1 MGEGSQGLA
10 QQAPEDGIA
19 NSSIAQSTVSLAIQE
34 EFFGPF
40 VARTLD
46 EHIRHGEHDLRERI
60 AKKTLR
66 IFLRANLY
74 MLAAL
79 GVVFVVDTALLAFGF
94 QSADQRL
101 ADQRLIDS
109 GVIKVLI
116 GATVVEVGALMVI
129 IANGLFPKR
138 AD

>member
-1 MGEGSQGLA
+1 MGDGSQDLA
-10 QQAPEDGIA
+10 QQTPAVGISST
-19 NSSIAQSTVSLAIQE
+19 SSIGQPTVSLAVQE
-34 EFFGPF
+34 KVFGSF

-46 EHIRHGEHDLRERI
+46 EHIRQGEHDLCERV

-66 IFLRANLY
+66 IFLTANLY
-74 MLAAL
+74 MLGAL
-79 GVVFVVDTALLAFGF
+79 GVVFAVDTALLAFGF
-94 QSADQRL
+94 QK

-129 IANGLFPKR
+129 IANWLFPKR

>member
-19 NSSIAQSTVSLAIQE
+19 NSSIAQPTVSLAVQE

-46 EHIRHGEHDLRERI
+46 EHIRQGEHDLRERI

-79 GVVFVVDTALLAFGF
+79 GAVFVVDTALLAYGF
-94 QSADQRL
+94 QSADQR
-101 ADQRLIDS
+101 QIDS

-129 IANGLFPKR
+129 IANWLFPKR
-138 AD
+138 VD